1 MANKSVAPVS
11 SKILPLLKFPNR
23 EVSGFK
29 PDSTTKTKKK
39 TQ

>member
-11 SKILPLLKFPNR
+11 SKILPLLKFPSRDVPNFR
-23 EVSGFK
+23 SE
-29 PDSTTKTKKK
+29 TTSETEKK